1 MQIPETP
8 SSVMELD
15 LMRRLDEY
23 ANGSASW
30 LPDERAIGENARQAC
45 RTLHTN
51 LTNLVNGMFAF
62 ILDRVTAREME
73 TFTMHD
79 RVHGRKV
86 AHLMWHILKPE
97 RRERLTP
104 PEIGILIVA
113 AHLHDLGMG
122 LSPVERAERLAPESD
137 LWDKLELQDSV
148 RVGIEKL
155 QAQIGDPKASDSVKR
170 RAEQELFQ
178 AQEALLTQDTRERH
192 AKRERYEEI
201 IDLLAQFHQQ
211 NPIKAP
217 DIVASLSFDGDSF
230 LEKVIDVCMSHNE
243 DADALVSN
251 DEKNF
256 DRPRFPTNF
265 PVGSCNADLHT
276 VAAALRLADI
286 LDFDRE
292 RTPAVLFHYLLPGTL
307 GGLENRS
314 ILEWSKHL
322 AISNWHIDKDAIVFR
337 GRSQSHIIH
346 HAVVQFC
353 SVIADEIKATH
364 ATFSPLGETSW
375 PFILPQSVKADIHE
389 EGYRYVPYK
398 FELDDD
404 RVYSLLM
411 GGAIYDDP
419 LVAVRELVQN
429 AVDACKL
436 RDSLIRLYEPH
447 EEPSKVNRITIRYE
461 EPTAQCPQA
470 RLSVRD
476 TGTGMDAYTLER
488 YFLQVGRSYYNSSDF
503 NQIRVQ
509 LRKNNLDFAPISE
522 FGIGFL
528 SSFLLADH
536 LQVETAIWESPRGD
550 TTKRTLMIDGPT
562 RLIRLNEQRNDGPA
576 RFKGTQITLFLSPKV
591 SRSNEIRTATW
602 EEIKEYLRGVCQDL
616 PYSLNLEYKSDRQ
629 ETRERIDPLRLTVKV
644 PPDMESDA
652 LRIPVDDKEFG
663 LEGEIVLIN
672 RYVVWK
678 RAEALRKGEGIIVER
693 QERENLDSGGEMYSY
708 RSALLRGGFRVGD
721 VPGLPE
727 SYAGDNKLIAR
738 LRLSWT
744 SRTNRRYL
752 TPNLARNEMS
762 DKELIAKHVQRLWLS
777 HLLQHVDELPE
788 GQMLGIEV
796 RSSRAFSL
804 QELSWL
810 EEEYDAFTIYRLAR
824 QEWLLRLREDGV
836 DEKAL
841 ETWENCE
848 GNSIRHNSE
857 DLARRLLDLILP
869 RVTTL
874 QIHNDGETYLAPP
887 SSDWISVLKGWRNY
901 ITSPVYWNQFAEYK
915 GDLEDFLAYRKRY
928 SAQKLNL
935 KYQDR
940 FSLWE
945 REALNRLQLLLFNL
959 AYYRE
964 NDSKVSLSPE
974 SVELLRQAVEVAGD
988 LRIGT
993 LEQSWT
999 LDSFTVTEV

>member
-8 SSVMELD
+8 SSVEALD
-15 LMRRLDEY
+15 LMKRLDAY
-23 ANGSASW
+23 ANGKASW
-30 LPDERAIGENARQAC
+30 VHGKRAPGKKTQQAC

-51 LTNLVNGMFAF
+51 LTNLVNGMFAYV
-62 ILDRVTAREME
+62 LDRVTAREME

-79 RVHGRKV
+79 RVHGLKV

-104 PEIGILIVA
+104 PEIGILIVS

-122 LSPVERAERLAPESD
+122 LSPVERAARLAPESD
-137 LWDKLELQDSV
+137 LWEKLELQESV

-155 QAQIGDPKASDSVKR
+155 RAQIGDPKASDSLKR

-178 AQEALLTQDTRERH
+178 AEEALLTQDTRERH

-201 IDLLAQFHQQ
+201 INLLADFHQQ
-211 NPIKAP
+211 NPVKAP

-256 DRPRFPTNF
+256 DRPRFPMNF
-265 PVGSCNADLHT
+265 PVGCCDADLHT

-322 AISNWHIDKDAIVFR
+322 AISNWHIDKDAIIFR

-411 GGAIYDDP
+411 GGAIYDNP

-436 RDSLIRLYEPH
+436 RDSLTRLYE
-447 EEPSKVNRITIRYE
+447 EYGEPGKVNRIFIRYE

-509 LRKNNLDFAPISE
+509 LRKNNLDFAPVSE

-536 LQVETAIWESPRGD
+536 LEVETAMWESRRGD

-562 RLIRLNEQRNDGPA
+562 RLIHLDEQRNDGYT
-576 RFKGTQITLFLSPKV
+576 RFKGTRITLFLSPNV
-591 SRSNEIRTATW
+591 SENNESRPVSW
-602 EEIKEYLRGVCQDL
+602 KEIKKYLREVCQDL
-616 PYSLNLEYKSDRQ
+616 PYSLNLEYVF
-629 ETRERIDPLRLTVKV
+629 EGGEERESIDPLPLTVKV
-644 PPDMESDA
+644 PPDWELDT

-663 LEGEIVLIN
+663 LEGEIVFIN
-672 RYVVWK
+672 EYIIEK
-678 RAEALRKGEGIIVER
+678 RERAVGGGGVIVTQ
-693 QERENLDSGGEMYSY
+693 QEREKLNYSEEMYS
-708 RSALLRGGFRVGD
+708 SSSVLLRGGFKVGN
-721 VPGLPE
+721 VRGLPGR
-727 SYAGDNKLIAR
+727 SNNKARAR
-738 LRLSWT
+738 LRLSWA
-744 SRTNRRYL
+744 SSTNRRYL

-762 DKELIAKHVQRLWLS
+762 DSPRIGEHVQRLWLT

-788 GQMLGIEV
+788 GQVWNIDT
-796 RSSRAFSL
+796 SFSL
-804 QELSWL
+804 EHSWL
-810 EEEYDAFTIYRLAR
+810 EEFDAFTIYRLAR
-824 QEWLLRLREDGV
+824 QDWLLRFREVGLDKQV
-836 DEKAL
+836 I
-841 ETWENCE
+841 ETWEACE
-848 GNSIRHNSE
+848 GNPIQHNSGR
-857 DLARRLLDLILP
+857 LAHDLLDLILP
-869 RVTTL
+869 RITTTQL
-874 QIHNDGETYLAPP
+874 HENGGIYLTLP
-887 SSDWISVLKGWRNY
+887 SSDWPSVLKGCRDY
-901 ITSPVYWNQFAEYK
+901 ITSHVYWSEFAEYK
-915 GDLEDFLAYRKRY
+915 GDMENFLAFTTQSLFSVQR
-928 SAQKLNL
+928 LNL

-945 REALNRLQLLLFNL
+945 EK
-959 AYYRE
+959 
-964 NDSKVSLSPE
+964 KVSRFRSLLGHIIYSRRTNSRISLNPE
-974 SVELLRQAVEVAGD
+974 NVALIRQAVEVAGD
-988 LRIGT
+988 LRIGS
-993 LEQSWT
+993 LDESWT
-999 LDSFTVTEV
+999 LDSFTVIEL

>member
-1 MQIPETP
+1 
-8 SSVMELD
+8 
-15 LMRRLDEY
+15 
-23 ANGSASW
+23 
-30 LPDERAIGENARQAC
+30 
-45 RTLHTN
+45 
-51 LTNLVNGMFAF
+51 MFAF

-155 QAQIGDPKASDSVKR
+155 RAQIGDPDASDSVKR
-170 RAEQELFQ
+170 RAQQELFQ
-178 AQEALLTQDTRERH
+178 AEEALLTQDTRERH

-201 IDLLAQFHQQ
+201 INLLAEFHQR
-211 NPIKAP
+211 NPVQVP
-217 DIVASLSFDGDSF
+217 DIMASLSFDGFSF

-265 PVGSCNADLHT
+265 PVGCCEADLHT

-322 AISNWHIDKDAIVFR
+322 AISNWHIDKDAVIFR

-436 RDSLIRLYEPH
+436 RDSLTRLYEDH
-447 EEPSKVNRITIRYE
+447 AEPGKVNRIFIRYE
-461 EPTAQCPQA
+461 EPTAECPQA
-470 RLSVRD
+470 RLIVRD

-509 LRKNNLDFAPISE
+509 LRKSNLDFAPISE

-550 TTKRTLMIDGPT
+550 TAKRTLTIDGPT
-562 RLIRLNEQRNDGPA
+562 RLIRLNEQRNDGFA

-591 SRSNEIRTATW
+591 SRNKELRTVTW
-602 EEIKEYLRGVCQDL
+602 EEIKQYLQKVCQDL
-616 PYSLNLEYKSDRQ
+616 PYSLNLEYKSDGQ
-629 ETRERIDPLRLTVKV
+629 ETKERIDPLPLTVKV
-644 PPDMESDA
+644 PPDLESDA
-652 LRIPVDDKEFG
+652 LRIPVDDKEVG
-663 LEGEIVLIN
+663 LEGEIVIIN
-672 RYVVWK
+672 NYVVEK
-678 RAEALRKGEGIIVER
+678 REQALRKGEGIIVTR
-693 QERENLDSGGEMYSY
+693 QERGSLVSSGEMYGSE
-708 RSALLRGGFRVGD
+708 SALLRGGFRVGD
-721 VPGLPE
+721 VQGLPFTF
-727 SYAGDNKLIAR
+727 AGDDRAIAR
-738 LRLSWT
+738 LRLSWA

-752 TPNLARNEMS
+752 TPNLARNEIS
-762 DKELIAKHVQRLWLS
+762 GKESIAKHVGRLWLT

-788 GQMLGIEV
+788 GLIWDFDM
-796 RSSRAFSL
+796 RSL
-804 QELSWL
+804 QEPSLPEHSWL
-810 EEEYDAFTIYRLAR
+810 EEYDAFTIYRLAR
-824 QEWLLRLREDGV
+824 QEWLLRLREGGL

-841 ETWENCE
+841 ETWEACE
-848 GNSIRHNSE
+848 GDPIRHNSE
-857 DLARRLLDLILP
+857 DLAHRLMDLILP

-874 QIHNDGETYLAPP
+874 QIQDDGNIYLVPP
-887 SSDWISVLKGWRNY
+887 SSDWVSILKGWRNY
-901 ITSPVYWNQFAEYK
+901 ITSPVYWSEFAEYK
-915 GDLEDFLAYRKRY
+915 GDIENFLAYSRSYNTQR
-928 SAQKLNL
+928 LNL

-945 REALNRLQLLLFNL
+945 PETVNRFRLTLS
-959 AYYRE
+959 YITHYRE
-964 NDSKVSLSPE
+964 IDSKASLSPE
-974 SVELLRQAVEVAGD
+974 RAALLRQAIEVAGE

-993 LEQSWT
+993 LRQSWT
-999 LDSFTVTEV
+999 LDSFTVTEL

>member
-8 SSVMELD
+8 SSVVELD
-15 LMRRLDEY
+15 LMRRLDGY

-30 LPDERAIGENARQAC
+30 LPGESAIGESAKQAC

-51 LTNLVNGMFAF
+51 LTNLVNRMFAF

-155 QAQIGDPKASDSVKR
+155 RAQIGDPDASDSVKR
-170 RAEQELFQ
+170 RAQQELFQ
-178 AQEALLTQDTRERH
+178 AEEALLTQDTRERH

-201 IDLLAQFHQQ
+201 INLLAEFHQR
-211 NPIKAP
+211 NPVQVP
-217 DIVASLSFDGDSF
+217 DIMASLSFDGFSF

-265 PVGSCNADLHT
+265 PVGCCEADLHT

-322 AISNWHIDKDAIVFR
+322 AISNWHIDKDAVIFR
-337 GRSQSHIIH
+337 GRSESHIIH

-436 RDSLIRLYEPH
+436 RDSLTRLYEDH
-447 EEPSKVNRITIRYE
+447 AEPGKVNRIFIRYE

-470 RLSVRD
+470 RLIVRD

-550 TTKRTLMIDGPT
+550 TAKRTLTIDGPT
-562 RLIRLNEQRNDGPA
+562 RLIRLNEQRNDGFA
-576 RFKGTQITLFLSPKV
+576 RFKGTQITLFLVPKV
-591 SRSNEIRTATW
+591 SQNKEFSPASW
-602 EEIKEYLRGVCQDL
+602 EEIKDYLKEVCQDL
-616 PYSLNLEYKSDRQ
+616 PYSLNLEYVVDGNVVKEQ
-629 ETRERIDPLRLTVKV
+629 IAPLPLTVKV
-644 PPDMESDA
+644 PHHLESA
-652 LRIPVDDKEFG
+652 TVRIPVNDKEAG
-663 LEGEIVLIN
+663 LEGEIALIN
-672 RYVVWK
+672 QYVIYK
-678 RAEALRKGEGIIVER
+678 LERALIEDATVKATPS
-693 QERENLDSGGEMYSY
+693 SGDKVIPAVVTKTKYSHD
-708 RSALLRGGFRVGD
+708 SALLRGGFKIDQMV
-721 VPGLPE
+721 GLPRRYN
-727 SYAGDNKLIAR
+727 SNIQSGAR
-738 LRLSWT
+738 LRLTWN
-744 SRTNRRYL
+744 SRTDKRYL
-752 TPNLARNEMS
+752 KPNLARNGMS
-762 DKELIAKHVQRLWLS
+762 NNWQMISQITRIWLTYCLKHT
-777 HLLQHVDELPE
+777 DELPE
-788 GQMLGIEV
+788 
-796 RSSRAFSL
+796 
-804 QELSWL
+804 ELLWEQNIPIVMDKFTWL
-810 EEEYDAFTIYRLAR
+810 EEFDALMIYRLAKR
-824 QEWLLRLREDGV
+824 GWLTHLREQGISDK
-836 DEKAL
+836 DFESWEKGKGDAL
-841 ETWENCE
+841 WFN
-848 GNSIRHNSE
+848 HD
-857 DLARRLLDLILP
+857 DLNRDLLDLIMP
-869 RVTTL
+869 RVTNL
-874 QIHNDGETYLAPP
+874 QLRGSGIEFINPP
-887 SSDWISVLKGWRNY
+887 RPDWLSVLATCRDY
-901 ITSPVYWNQFAEYK
+901 ITSPVQWGAFVEYTGEIRDLLLY
-915 GDLEDFLAYRKRY
+915 GDLN
-928 SAQKLNL
+928 STVSLNSR
-935 KYQDR
+935 YQDR
-940 FSLWE
+940 FASWDQKEMVQLRVILDDFIESLTE
-945 REALNRLQLLLFNL
+945 GE
-959 AYYRE
+959 E
-964 NDSKVSLSPE
+964 VSLTPSEMP
-974 SVELLRQAVEVAGD
+974 LFRRAVEVAGD

-993 LEQSWT
+993 TSKSWT
-999 LDSFTVTEV
+999 LDSFGVAEV